1 MQTPLKLHF
10 EKKLFLAAP
19 KITFQPH
26 PQPQPGKFSTATSL
40 SSSLPPVSKKKR
52 HCHCK
57 QCATTDMKL
66 HLEGYINLS

>member
-10 EKKLFLAAP
+10 EKKIFLAAP

-40 SSSLPPVSKKKR
+40 SSSLPPVSKKK
-52 HCHCK
+52 K
-57 QCATTDMKL
+57 A
-66 HLEGYINLS
+66 LSL